1 MKRIQFDLS
10 HLDRFSIVKKPCTAI
25 VKCKT
30 HVKEK
35 NLYTGD
41 GHNRWL
47 VDLYAITEPNL
58 KLLKNIYKKDLK
70 MTYET
75 ASQYFLKG
83 AIWENTVYDIA
94 DLPIKKEN
102 VVAVFDYVNTKL
114 MCTQISLLPKV
125 NLSIYNP
132 AKDLLEGIEELV
144 KMVKEINDEK

>member
-1 MKRIQFDLS
+1 MKDILFDLM
-10 HLDRFSIVKKPCTAI
+10 HLEGFAVVKEPCTAI

-30 HVKEK
+30 HVKEG
-35 NLYTGD
+35 NLYTID
-41 GHNRWL
+41 GHHRWL
-47 VDLYAITEPNL
+47 LDLYAITEPNL
-58 KLLKNIYKKDLK
+58 ALLKNVYKKDLR
-70 MTYET
+70 MSYST

-83 AIWENTVYDIA
+83 ALWENTVYDMS

-102 VVAVFDYVNTKL
+102 VIAVFDYVGEKL

-144 KMVKEINDEK
+144 KMVKEINNEE